1 MKRKKKQEKQNGKEP
16 LFCGYDY
23 STRENSHMDM
33 TIEKTRKK
41 LIKFRVTL
49 FPKKEWIWVGI

>member
-1 MKRKKKQEKQNGKEP
+1 MESFNGLDIK
-16 LFCGYDY
+16 LHFY
-23 STRENSHMDM
+23 STRENWHMDV
-33 TIEKTRKK
+33 TVEKKKK